1 MALLATLEGENGTIT
16 LNDLFDVND
25 FLGVRYFG
33 PENWNRIKKCACII
47 TSNASNSP
55 VIFWLDSLK
64 NDYPQPSE
72 LSKCLFGFNDRLGA
86 RCMGAPAWNAVKSK
100 IDAELLGVDIGGGL
114 KKIGSAIGSGVK
126 TAFNVGKTVATAP
139 LVIGKKVWTETPL
152 KYTPGGLWY
161 KKTEDVKDKVLS
173 VAPPLQELNKD
184 PIQYV
189 TDKSSK
195 VLYSAATKTPLKYTG
210 YGLVTKLTEKARE
223 KAGVTSAGTAEVYET
238 QEQINAKKR
247 AAAEAAAKAASAAS
261 ALTTK
266 SRDAEKK
273 LRAEAEQTAAAQAQ
287 AAATQTELEQTQAV
301 LTSKY
306 APWIL
311 GGAGLLVALSIL
323 KK

>member
-16 LNDLFDVND
+16 LDDLFDVND

-55 VIFWLDSLK
+55 VVFWLDNLK
-64 NDYPQPSE
+64 NEYPQPSE

-100 IDAELLGVDIGGGL
+100 IDNELLGSFSITKGL
-114 KKIGSAIGSGVK
+114 KKVGSAVK
-126 TAFNVGKTVATAP
+126 KGASVVKDVATAP
-139 LVIGKKVWTETPL
+139 LTIGEKLWTETPL
-152 KYTPGGLWY
+152 KYTPGGVFVEKASDIREKVSTPIKDAAQY
-161 KKTEDVKDKVLS
+161 TADKTSQL
-173 VAPPLQELNKD
+173 
-184 PIQYV
+184 
-189 TDKSSK
+189 
-195 VLYSAATKTPLKYTG
+195 LYTAATETPLKYTG
-210 YGLVTKLTEKARE
+210 YGQMTKLIEKARE
-223 KAGVTSAGTAEVYET
+223 AAGITTPGTADVYES
-238 QEQINAKKR
+238 QEEINAKKR

-261 ALTTK
+261 AKQAQQLAAAK
-266 SRDAEKK
+266 KLKAEK
-273 LRAEAEQTAAAQAQ
+273 EQTAAAQAEAIAAQ
-287 AAATQTELEQTQAV
+287 QEAAATATALEHANET
-301 LTSKY
+301 LSSKY

>member
-55 VIFWLDSLK
+55 VVFWLDNLK

-100 IDAELLGVDIGGGL
+100 IDSELLGLPSIGSIASSVGSGL
-114 KKIGSAIGSGVK
+114 K
-126 TAFNVGKTVATAP
+126 TAANVAKKVVTAP
-139 LVIGKKVWTETPL
+139 LTIGEKLWTETPLQSTPGGKLVSFSQRARKQVSEPITDAAQMVTDKTSQLLYTAATETPL
-152 KYTPGGLWY
+152 KYTGTGQL
-161 KKTEDVKDKVLS
+161 
-173 VAPPLQELNKD
+173 
-184 PIQYV
+184 I
-189 TDKSSK
+189 
-195 VLYSAATKTPLKYTG
+195 AA
-210 YGLVTKLTEKARE
+210 TEKARE
-223 KAGVTSAGTAEVYET
+223 AAGITSAGTAEVYET
-238 QEQINAKKR
+238 QEEINAKKR

-261 ALTTK
+261 AKQAQSLAAAK
-266 SRDAEKK
+266 KLKAEK
-273 LRAEAEQTAAAQAQ
+273 EQTAAAQAEAIAAQ
-287 AAATQTELEQTQAV
+287 QEAAATQTALEHANAT
-301 LTSKY
+301 LSSKY

-311 GGAGLLVALSIL
+311 GGAGLLLAMSIL

>member
-55 VIFWLDSLK
+55 VVFWLDNLK

-86 RCMGAPAWNAVKSK
+86 RCMGSPAWNAVKSK
-100 IDAELLGVDIGGGL
+100 IDAELLGFSIGSIASSIGSGL
-114 KKIGSAIGSGVK
+114 KKAG
-126 TAFNVGKTVATAP
+126 NVAKTVVTAP
-139 LVIGKKVWTETPL
+139 LTIGEKVWTETPL
-152 KYTPGGLWY
+152 KYTPGGKLVSLTQ
-161 KKTEDVKDKVLS
+161 KARKQVSEPITDAAQMVMDKTSQL
-173 VAPPLQELNKD
+173 
-184 PIQYV
+184 
-189 TDKSSK
+189 
-195 VLYSAATKTPLKYTG
+195 LYTAATETPLKYTG
-210 YGLVTKLTEKARE
+210 TGQIIAATEKAKE
-223 KAGVTSAGTAEVYET
+223 AAGITSPGTAEVYET
-238 QEQINAKKR
+238 QEEINAKKR

-261 ALTTK
+261 AKQAQSLAAAK
-266 SRDAEKK
+266 KLKAEK
-273 LRAEAEQTAAAQAQ
+273 EQTAAAQAQ
-287 AAATQTELEQTQAV
+287 AIAAQQEAAATQTALEHANET
-301 LTSKY
+301 LSSKY

>member
-55 VIFWLDSLK
+55 VVFWLDNLK

-100 IDAELLGVDIGGGL
+100 IDTELLGLSIGSIASSIGSGL
-114 KKIGSAIGSGVK
+114 KKAG
-126 TAFNVGKTVATAP
+126 NVVKTVATAP
-139 LVIGKKVWTETPL
+139 LTIGEKVWTETPL
-152 KYTPGGLWY
+152 KYTPGGKLVSFTQ
-161 KKTEDVKDKVLS
+161 KARKQVSE
-173 VAPPLQELNKD
+173 
-184 PIQYV
+184 PITDTAQMV
-189 TDKSSK
+189 TDKTSQL
-195 VLYSAATKTPLKYTG
+195 LYTAATQTPLKYTG
-210 YGLVTKLTEKARE
+210 TGQLIAATEKARE
-223 KAGVTSAGTAEVYET
+223 AAGVTSAGTAEVYET
-238 QEQINAKKR
+238 QEEINAKKR

-261 ALTTK
+261 AKQAQSLAAAK
-266 SRDAEKK
+266 KLKAEK
-273 LRAEAEQTAAAQAQ
+273 EQTAAAQAEAIAAQ
-287 AAATQTELEQTQAV
+287 QEAAATQTALEHANET
-301 LTSKY
+301 LSSKY